1 MWHHQLPL
9 QQHAQHPTQQIKP
22 STCFAAA
29 AAAARSFISDITTQ
43 QCRQLLKREAG
54 GSLFDVVVHDGAPN
68 VGGAW
73 ASEAYTQ
80 VRQT

>member
-1 MWHHQLPL
+1 MLLLLLLLLH
-9 QQHAQHPTQQIKP
+9 
-22 STCFAAA
+22 
-29 AAAARSFISDITTQ
+29 RSFISDITTQ
-43 QCRQLLKREAG
+43 QCRQLLKREAN

-80 VRQT
+80 VGLLYGLL